1 MSQKIQI
8 RKGTKAQL
16 DTITLDFAELG
27 YCTDTKQLWVGNG
40 VGNTLIAK
48 EIAEEGVQFG
58 TTALASGDTSKTITY
73 DKATNDTNYALFVN
87 ISNTVDTDPSLYAFA
102 VTSKTT
108 TGFEVSFSD
117 PIDSDNYKIDWT
129 IVQRNV
135 ISVGLQGTNY
145 EYFRLNN
152 DEAGTPTED
161 CGIVVERGTEAD
173 ARLKWDETTDKW
185 YAGDDN
191 NMNEILTTDSV
202 IDCGTFI

>member
-1 MSQKIQI
+1 MVVCHVE
-8 RKGTKAQL
+8 
-16 DTITLDFAELG
+16 D
-27 YCTDTKQLWVGNG
+27 
-40 VGNTLIAK
+40 
-48 EIAEEGVQFG
+48 
-58 TTALASGDTSKTITY
+58 
-73 DKATNDTNYALFVN
+73 
-87 ISNTVDTDPSLYAFA
+87 
-102 VTSKTT
+102 
-108 TGFEVSFSD
+108 
-117 PIDSDNYKIDWT
+117 
-129 IVQRNV
+129 IV
-135 ISVGLQGTNY
+135 Y